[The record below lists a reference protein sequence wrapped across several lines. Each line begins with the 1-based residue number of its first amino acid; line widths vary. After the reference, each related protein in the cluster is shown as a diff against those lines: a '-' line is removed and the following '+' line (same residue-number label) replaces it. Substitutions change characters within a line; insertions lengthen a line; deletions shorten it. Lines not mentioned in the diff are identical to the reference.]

1 MPQVEFHFDFGSPNT
16 YCSHRVI
23 PDIEKRTGATFV
35 YIPVLLG
42 GVFKATNNKS
52 PMESNAGILN
62 KSEYGQI
69 EMKRFMK
76 KHALS
81 KYRMNEN
88 FPINT
93 VLIMRGALVAE
104 RDGFMSDYIE
114 AVYQS
119 MWEKSMNMGDPAVVM
134 SELKAAGLDA
144 DAIAAGVQDPTIKQK
159 LIDNTSA
166 SVARGNFGSPTFFV
180 GDEIFFGKDKL
191 RDVEEEI
198 VAQS

>member
-35 YIPVLLG
+35 YVPVLLG
-42 GVFKATNNKS
+42 GVFKATNNRS

-69 EMKRFMK
+69 EMQRFMK
-76 KHALS
+76 KHSLT
-81 KYRMNEN
+81 KFRMNEN

-93 VLIMRGALVAE
+93 VMIMRGALVAE
-104 RDGFMSDYIE
+104 RDGFMADYVE
-114 AVYQS
+114 AIYQS
-119 MWEKSMNMGDPAVVM
+119 MWEKSMNMGDPTVVM

-144 DAIAAGVQDPTIKQK
+144 NAIATGVQDPAIKQK

-180 GDEIFFGKDKL
+180 GDEMFFGKDKL
-191 RDVEEEI
+191 RDVEEDI
-198 VAQS
+198 AAQS